1 MVSQTNFAEE
11 ANEMLTKTRTTL
23 IALVASVSFAGATV
37 APAVSQAR
45 SVTPVPTTVKTLA
58 VSIALEGQSTNRP
71 NSADNFE
78 CELKA
83 QKFNKEIDEASQAAG
98 KGSFQISG
106 LMMEF
111 AVSTLREFKSDGCVA
126 K

>member
-1 MVSQTNFAEE
+1 MFS
-11 ANEMLTKTRTTL
+11 TKTRTTIIAL
-23 IALVASVSFAGATV
+23 IASAGLAGAAV

-45 SVTPVPTTVKTLA
+45 SAIPIATMVKTLA
-58 VSIALEGQSTNRP
+58 VSTALEGQSTNRP

-83 QKFNKEIDEASQAAG
+83 QQFNKEIDEASQAVG
-98 KGSFQISG
+98 KGSFQIAG
-106 LMMEF
+106 LMMEY
-111 AVSTLREFKSDGCVA
+111 AVSTLKEFRSEGCVA